1 MGRWAEEKI
10 KVVSVK
16 NRMGPVQ
23 KSDGSG
29 EVETLNLWQ
38 GAVAG
43 CSEPWDEHGGM
54 L

>member
-10 KVVSVK
+10 KVVSMK

-43 CSEPWDEHGGM
+43 CSEP
-54 L
+54 